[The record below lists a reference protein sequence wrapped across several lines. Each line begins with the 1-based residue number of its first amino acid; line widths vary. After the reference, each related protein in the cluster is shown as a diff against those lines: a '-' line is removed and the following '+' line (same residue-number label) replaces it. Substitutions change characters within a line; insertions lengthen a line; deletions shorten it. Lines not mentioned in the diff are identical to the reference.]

1 MQRGIISCTSAE
13 LILLTE
19 LTKTIPGLERLHA
32 ALSQPHKTE
41 PIKIQ
46 VRADEV
52 EQILDELPPPQESTA
67 TQKQLRQLLSQFLHA
82 PHPTI

>member
-1 MQRGIISCTSAE
+1 MQRGIITCTSAE

-19 LTKTIPGLERLHA
+19 LTARIPGLERLHT
-32 ALSQPHKTE
+32 ALSQPHKSE

-52 EQILDELPPPQESTA
+52 ERILDELPPPQESSA
-67 TQKQLRQLLSQFLHA
+67 TQKHVRQLLTHFLHA
-82 PHPTI
+82 PHPTT